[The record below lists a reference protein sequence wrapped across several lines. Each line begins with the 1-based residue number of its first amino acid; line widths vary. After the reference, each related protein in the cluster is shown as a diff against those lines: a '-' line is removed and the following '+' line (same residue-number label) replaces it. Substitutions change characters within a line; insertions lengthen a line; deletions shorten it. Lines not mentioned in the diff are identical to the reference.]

1 MVTPSCIKM
10 HPGKMI
16 IKEVTLLGN
25 GLEAQIVEI
34 GYVMKLRLITAEL
47 L

>member
-1 MVTPSCIKM
+1 M

-16 IKEVTLLGN
+16 IKEVTLLGK

-34 GYVMKLRLITAEL
+34 DFIMKLRRTTAEL